1 MSERAP
7 SSPALSEDVSAVGSL
22 VAVPPSTNVCRRVG
36 QAGVPALPGTAKAG
50 LRTSEM
56 VVLAD
61 GLERENGL
69 LRKQLDRCYEREKT
83 FRAEVDELRTQLEAM
98 GRRGAEA
105 EAAARSA
112 ENLRLRQEAQAREEL
127 VARLETLQTERDTR
141 DAAVASLREEISE
154 THDGMEDIIRDIE
167 QLQRFVLPSTVAS
180 VVAEG
185 EAGGS
190 TLRAAVDRV
199 RSATLRLRRACEAK
213 FETFG
218 FLREHMRGLAAPA
231 MPAMPTSAPLAQP
244 TPITAHETL
253 PLPSPLPR
261 PPASTQSSAGAHGA
275 AEGLF
280 KLRSELQ
287 KMEDRLLAVEDER
300 IASAREL
307 EAARHSLRVRE
318 AEVRELQLVGKYFA
332 GRPRPPSAQEMSA
345 AALAE
350 ELRGQCASLT
360 DEVSQLRAERD
371 LMRAERSRAEWERER
386 QSHALGFTDV
396 WASDSGTNALGRD
409 FGLGSSRGPLRAFVP
424 ALAPVA

>member
-1 MSERAP
+1 MLV
-7 SSPALSEDVSAVGSL
+7 LS
-22 VAVPPSTNVCRRVG
+22 
-36 QAGVPALPGTAKAG
+36 
-50 LRTSEM
+50 
-56 VVLAD
+56 D

-69 LRKQLDRCYEREKT
+69 LRKQLDRCYEREKDL
-83 FRAEVDELRTQLEAM
+83 RAEVDELRTQLEAM

-112 ENLRLRQEAQAREEL
+112 ENLRLRQEAQAREEI
-127 VARLETLQTERDTR
+127 VARLQSLQTERDTR
-141 DAAVASLREEISE
+141 DAAVTSLREEILE
-154 THDGMEDIIRDIE
+154 TQAGMEDVIRDIE

-180 VVAEG
+180 AEVED

-190 TLRAAVDRV
+190 TLCVAVNRA

-218 FLREHMRGLAAPA
+218 FLREHMRGLAVPAPA
-231 MPAMPTSAPLAQP
+231 MPAMPAPPAAPTSAPPAQP
-244 TPITAHETL
+244 TPHETL
-253 PLPSPLPR
+253 PPPSPPPR
-261 PPASTQSSAGAHGA
+261 PPVGTQSSAGAHGA

-300 IASAREL
+300 IASAKEL

-332 GRPRPPSAQEMSA
+332 GRPRPPSSQEMSA

-350 ELRGQCASLT
+350 ELRNRCASLT

-371 LMRAERSRAEWERER
+371 LLRAERSRAEWERER
-386 QSHALGFTDV
+386 QSHALGFKDA
-396 WASDSGTNALGRD
+396 WASDASANALGRD
-409 FGLGSSRGPLRAFVP
+409 FGLGSRGPLRAFVP